1 MNYSRYADYIAGAV
15 IIAVLILYLDV
26 SVNSPIVFG
35 DEGYYGTAARWM
47 AKNQIIPENFPL
59 FENKIYHE
67 RFTTSKPIF
76 FIYETFGYFFGGELL
91 VKILIALPAAVAA
104 ALIYLMGK
112 KYFGWPVGL
121 VSSFLFLMI
130 PALITYG
137 VLGYVDALFMM
148 LVVAALHFGMKSFE
162 KNKKK
167 DVLLAGI
174 FTGLAVMTKISGNF
188 LFLFF
193 FLYEIF
199 SDKLRNKRFLV
210 ALVVL
215 AFLIASPWIL
225 RNFISY
231 GSPCYYSG
239 SFFNDQQCGAKLDVE
254 VPKISE
260 LKFEGRVQEVSTE
273 ADLFKFGILNYSR
286 FAYGWTLPLLFLF
299 GFAFIALRRS
309 KSDKI
314 LILLFISTLPLL
326 LFSTW
331 RAEDTARYMLPMN
344 IPLVLIAAIFAGS
357 FFDNIS
363 KKNLLVGVIILVVLS
378 ASAFVYGFEKISTMK
393 QVKQFVPGV
402 FDACDWVKKNTTEDS
417 VLFATYASQV
427 RYQCERRL
435 AVARDSEEIML
446 GNESVSHEH
455 LKLNGINYV
464 YVINGLIS
472 QQKLQENY
480 YEPFVKMMENST
492 KFRNVFD
499 NTNKFGP
506 AGVKI
511 FEVL

>member
-26 SVNSPIVFG
+26 SANSPIVFG
-35 DEGYYGTAARWM
+35 DEGFYGTAARWM
-47 AKNQIIPENFPL
+47 AKNQLIPENFPL

-67 RFTTSKPIF
+67 RFTTSKPLF
-76 FIYETFGYFFGGELL
+76 FIYETFGYFFGGEFL

-104 ALIYLMGK
+104 ALIYLLGK

-121 VSSFLFLMI
+121 FSSFLFLMT

-137 VLGYVDALFMM
+137 VLGYVDALFIMF
-148 LVVAALHFGMKSFE
+148 VVAALNFGLKSFE
-162 KNKKK
+162 KNSKK
-167 DVLLAGI
+167 DILLAGI
-174 FTGLAVMTKISGNF
+174 FTGLAAMTKVSGNF

-199 SDKLRNKRFLV
+199 SDKLRNKKFLV

-215 AFLIASPWIL
+215 AFLISSPWLL
-225 RNFISY
+225 RNFILY
-231 GSPCYYSG
+231 ESPCYWRL
-239 SFFNDQQCGAKLDVE
+239 FDDKLCGAKFDVE

-286 FAYGWTLPLLFLF
+286 FAYGWTLPLLFVF
-299 GFAFIALRRS
+299 GFAFIALRRT

-314 LILLFISTLPLL
+314 LLLLFISTFPLL

-344 IPLVLIAAIFAGS
+344 ISLVLIAATFAGS
-357 FFDNIS
+357 LFDNIS
-363 KKNLLVGVIILVVLS
+363 KKSLLVGAIILIILS

-480 YEPFVKMMENST
+480 YEPFVKMMEKST
-492 KFRNVFD
+492 KFKNVFD
-499 NTNKFGP
+499 NTDKFGP